1 MKIKTEKEFI
11 ACRQA
16 MEAIIQKGTAIGGIE
31 LLCEEDKEKYIEVSQ
46 AIGEWEAVYH
56 PLPGRIKRE

>member
-16 MEAIIQKGTAIGGIE
+16 MEAIIQKGTAKGDME
-31 LLCEEDKEKYIEVSQ
+31 LLCEEDKEKYIEASQ

-56 PLPGRIKRE
+56 PLPGKIKRE